1 MALDFTNA
9 GSAKYVSVTAATS
22 INSLTAFTYF
32 AWVYRT
38 GTDTSAP
45 DMFNKG
51 AFPDSRKEFG
61 LNDSAGTLRGVVD
74 RATTDCTASSTTSIN
89 TNEWSCVAMTY
100 SEANGIKMFT
110 GTLATAMAEVSYASQ
125 VTGSGATGDDSAN
138 AQEFGGRST
147 GGANA
152 NFPGYIAVAS
162 ICNAEMSLAEIQR
175 QQFRPQITSSCVCY
189 QHLGYNGTG
198 TQADWSGNLNNG
210 TVTVATITQHVP
222 LTSLFGAAAGWQG
235 AIAPIPPTI
244 AWITA

>member
-9 GSAKYVSVTAATS
+9 GSAKNVSVTAAAS
-22 INSLTAFTYF
+22 INSLTTLTYL

-38 GTDTSAP
+38 GTDTSSP

-61 LNDSAGTLRGVVD
+61 LSDSAGTLRGVID
-74 RATTDCTASSTTSIN
+74 RATTDCTAVSTTSIN

-100 SEANGIKMFT
+100 SEANGIKMYY
-110 GTLATAMAEVSYASQ
+110 GTLSTALSEVSYASQ
-125 VTGSGATGDDSAN
+125 VTGSGATGDDSAT
-138 AQEFGGRST
+138 AQEFGGRSAGT
-147 GGANA
+147 ANA
-152 NFPGYIAVAS
+152 NFPGYIATVS

-175 QQFRPQITSSCVCY
+175 QQFRPQITSSCVLY
-189 QHLGYNGTG
+189 QHFGYNGTG

-210 TVTVATITQHVP
+210 TVTTATVTQHVP
-222 LTSLFGAAAGWQG
+222 LTNLFGSPAGWRG
-235 AIAPIPPTI
+235 AIAPITPAV